1 MGKQVVDDSADVI
14 VVGAGPGGS
23 STATHLAK
31 AGLSVLLLE
40 KSEFPREKI
49 CGDGLT
55 PRAIRELALLGVDV
69 PGLPWKRSKGLR
81 IIVGKTRYLM
91 DWPDL
96 PDFPNFGMAVRR
108 TIFDQFL
115 AEHAVEAGVRLLTSA
130 NVHSPIV
137 DRGQITGV
145 VTKDGRRFEAPVV
158 VAADGGSA
166 RLAVSM
172 GLHRMESR
180 SMGMA
185 VRTYF
190 SSPLAD
196 EDWLDS
202 WLEMWDGPVGR
213 SHLLPGYGWI
223 FPLGDGTCNVGM
235 GLPDASHYRTLDYR
249 DMLTRWL
256 ATMPE
261 QWGLTEEHRM
271 GKVSSAALPMGFNRK
286 PVFTRGLLLIG
297 DAAGTVN
304 PFTGEGISY
313 AMESGRFAAEHIV
326 QAHARG
332 IRTPSANRA
341 LAAYARHLTS
351 EWGSYFWLGGLFHKF
366 IVHPSIMRLSAHYG
380 LAVPVIRNLTNRL
393 LSHLVDRPS
402 RDGYDRVINALCAI
416 APEA

>member
-1 MGKQVVDDSADVI
+1 MSKQVVDDSADVI

-55 PRAIRELALLGVDV
+55 PRAIKELALLGVDV

-81 IIVGKTRYLM
+81 IIVGKARYLM

-96 PDFPNFGMAVRR
+96 PDFPNFGMTVRR

-115 AEHAVEAGVRLLTSA
+115 AEHAVRAGVRLVTSA
-130 NVHSPIV
+130 NVRTPILT
-137 DRGQITGV
+137 RGQITGV

-158 VAADGGSA
+158 VAADGSSA

-235 GLPDASHYRTLDYR
+235 GLPDANRYRTLDYR
-249 DMLTRWL
+249 DMMTRWL

-261 QWGLTEEHRM
+261 QWGLTEQNRM

-286 PVFTRGLLLIG
+286 PFFTRGMLLIG

-351 EWGSYFWLGGLFHKF
+351 EWGSYFWLGGLFQKF
-366 IVHPSIMRLSAHYG
+366 IVHPAIMRFSAHYG

-402 RDGYDRVINALCAI
+402 RDGYDRIVNALCAI